1 MTFDYS
7 RIYIYISNMINDNK
21 AINKSVDNKRLLYRE
36 LMDYAIIYW
45 FLTIVSV
52 ILSCSIISKLLNTK
66 YLKVILGKF

>member
-1 MTFDYS
+1 
-7 RIYIYISNMINDNK
+7 MINDNK

>member
-1 MTFDYS
+1 
-7 RIYIYISNMINDNK
+7 MINDNK

-66 YLKVILGKF
+66 YLKVILGIF